1 MNMMPFVVI
10 WACIAAAALG
20 LALYRKMVTRNEDDY
35 LHVAEGEA
43 KMIPQQIATAHKIE
57 AIDRWEKILMTLAVV
72 GGVLLGAAYLYQMWI
87 ASQKPMD

>member
-1 MNMMPFVVI
+1 MNIMPFVVI

-43 KMIPQQIATAHKIE
+43 KMIPAQIATAQKIE
-57 AIDRWEKILMTLAVV
+57 AIDRWEKILMILAIA